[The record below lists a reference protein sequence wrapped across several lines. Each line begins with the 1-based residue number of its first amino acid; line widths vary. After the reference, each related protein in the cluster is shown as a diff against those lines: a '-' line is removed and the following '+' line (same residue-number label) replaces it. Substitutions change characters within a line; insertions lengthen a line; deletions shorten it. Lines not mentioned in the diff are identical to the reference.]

1 MSEKRMWGEKPYYSL
16 DYYLKETYGRKL
28 YKISLDAGLTCPNRD
43 GTLGTNGCIFCSEGG
58 SGDFSASS
66 NLSITEQIE
75 EAKERVYLKLPASQR
90 PAKLKLNTH
99 KIDGQRPDDQGPVN
113 HPANPNKETHTGQGS
128 FIAYFQAFTNT
139 YGDISY
145 LRKIYREALYHD
157 DIAIL
162 SIATRPDCLGD
173 EVLELLAECA
183 RIKPLWVELGLQTC
197 HEETAELI
205 HRGYTLPVFE
215 KAVKDLNAIGAK
227 IIVHMILGLPGEN
240 NEMILSSMDYLKSQP
255 VHGIKL
261 QLLHVLKNTALS
273 LMPYRAMELEEY
285 IDLLLACVERLPQ
298 DMVIHRLTGDGP
310 KKLLLAPLWS
320 GNKKLV
326 LNTITKEMKA
336 RDTWQGKAL

>member
-1 MSEKRMWGEKPYYSL
+1 MSEKRMWVEKPYYSL
-16 DYYLKETYGRKL
+16 NYYLKETYGRKL

-43 GTLGTNGCIFCSEGG
+43 GTLGTDGCIFCSEGG

-66 NLSITEQIE
+66 KLSITDQIE
-75 EAKERVYLKLPASQR
+75 EAKERVCQKLPA
-90 PAKLKLNTH
+90 
-99 KIDGQRPDDQGPVN
+99 GQRSAEPY
-113 HPANPNKETHTGQGS
+113 AGQAS

-145 LRKIYREALYHD
+145 LRKIYREALYHE

-173 EVLELLAECA
+173 EVLELLSECA

-215 KAVKDLNAIGAK
+215 KAVRDLNAIGAK
-227 IIVHMILGLPGEN
+227 VIVHMILGLPGEN
-240 NEMILSSMDYLKSQP
+240 NEMILSSMEYLKSQP

-273 LMPYRAMELEEY
+273 QMPYRAMELKEY

>member
-1 MSEKRMWGEKPYYSL
+1 MSEKKIWGDKPYYSL

-66 NLSITEQIE
+66 KLSITDQIE
-75 EAKERVYLKLPASQR
+75 EAKERVCQKLPAGQR
-90 PAKLKLNTH
+90 AASP
-99 KIDGQRPDDQGPVN
+99 RPDDRHINLKNEAFP
-113 HPANPNKETHTGQGS
+113 GQAS

-139 YGDISY
+139 YGDIDY
-145 LRKIYREALYHD
+145 LRKIYGEALYHE

-227 IIVHMILGLPGEN
+227 VIVHMILGLPGEK
-240 NEMILSSMDYLKSQP
+240 NEMILSSMYYLKSQP
-255 VHGIKL
+255 VHGVKL

-273 LMPYRAMELEEY
+273 LMPYHAMELDEY
-285 IDLLLACVERLPQ
+285 ISLLLACIERLPQ
-298 DMVIHRLTGDGP
+298 DIVLHRLTGDGP

-326 LNTITKEMKA
+326 LNTIAKEMKA